1 MTKKQREDFEYLL
14 RDLDSDDNRDGSRA
28 RAGTVADALRIL
40 SARLD
45 DIEEM
50 AKRAFIRSGAY

>member
-45 DIEEM
+45 DLELTAEIARE
-50 AKRAFIRSGAY
+50 RRNR